1 MSFYSPFYMIY
12 ELETMKK
19 LFLSILALLCMFS
32 MTAQTDSLAYSTPEK
47 LADAMLAF
55 ITCEKDEVK
64 DWDEY
69 RNLFLPE
76 ANKLSFRPN
85 PGQPLS
91 RQVRSSNL
99 EEFVRYSSPSYA
111 KNGFE
116 EYTIGVKVNEFN
128 GIASVFQS
136 FYCKSGDGSYEAR
149 GVNSYQMVFLNNRW
163 WIANTMFINETDD
176 VKLPDELLFEK
187 YRSNSTKD

>member
-1 MSFYSPFYMIY
+1 
-12 ELETMKK
+12 MKK
-19 LFLSILALLCMFS
+19 LISLALGLFGMFS
-32 MTAQTDSLAYSTPEK
+32 LTAQTDSLAYATPEK

-55 ITCEKDEVK
+55 ITFDKDEVK

-76 ANKLSFRPN
+76 ANKLSFRPK
-85 PGQPLS
+85 PGDPLS

-99 EEFVRYSSPSYA
+99 EEFVRYSSPSYS

-116 EYTIGVKVNEFN
+116 EYAIGVKVNEFN

-136 FYCKSGDGSYEAR
+136 FYCMSGDGSYEAR

-176 VKLPDELLFEK
+176 VKLPDDLLSKEFQ
-187 YRSNSTKD
+187 SNSGKG